1 LEDTSEGGI
10 MSKRAIVVEV
20 VSRYRDEP
28 AEKIIKRFV
37 KKCKKERIVE
47 NYRDRARYEKP
58 SKKRKREKERRKR
71 VLHKLRM
78 KLENRLN
85 NN

>member
-1 LEDTSEGGI
+1 
-10 MSKRAIVVEV
+10 M
-20 VSRYRDEP
+20 
-28 AEKIIKRFV
+28 
-37 KKCKKERIVE
+37 
-47 NYRDRARYEKP
+47 RYEKP
-58 SKKRKREKERRKR
+58 SKKRKREKERRKQ